1 MIVHRKIKIKVIV
14 TEDFKNAVI
23 KDIQQGL
30 QQLEAEISFIEQ
42 RIRKT
47 LTELTIKASPQ
58 AQAVREQLDYEKKKR
73 EEARTELLE
82 QMKKVGA
89 LAEGSEVLQGEVAG
103 PVEVNVGDK
112 WDEIFDKEIVLRD
125 GVVVE
130 IRQGAVCNEQIYKN
144 RADRQYSRLPGRSK
158 DLPAD

>member
-89 LAEGSEVLQGEVAG
+89 LAEGSEVLQGEVTG

-112 WDEIFDKEIVLRD
+112 WDEIFDKEIVLQD

-130 IRQGAVCNEQIYKN
+130 IR
-144 RADRQYSRLPGRSK
+144 
-158 DLPAD
+158 